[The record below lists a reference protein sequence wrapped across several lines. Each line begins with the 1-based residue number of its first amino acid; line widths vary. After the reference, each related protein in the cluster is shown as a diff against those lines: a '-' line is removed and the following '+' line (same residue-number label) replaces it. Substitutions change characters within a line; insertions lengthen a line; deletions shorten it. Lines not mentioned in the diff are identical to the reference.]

1 MADTKLGKPKY
12 DPSAIDAAIARAKEQ
27 AGTTPAAKAE
37 KASTAKKEKAT
48 KEPKEPKEPKAPKP
62 EKPSKGPAHLNKVE
76 KASANLPVLSAA
88 AQAAFDH
95 IKDHPAGYT
104 AGELSAIAA
113 HLGYKARLMMTAG
126 AVGAKPTKGALVE
139 ILPGDKGSEKYVG
152 FRGRLTEVRSIRCFA
167 DIFGI
172 DGETVVKKGLYLFT
186 SGVKV
191 IEEPEAT
198 EEAASIPGI
207 VHDQGPEPED
217 ATEPKEF
224 PADPPKEVQP
234 ADEAPAETDADEA
247 PAETDADE
255 AGILTSNAL
264 TDAEEQAEP
273 AATGTEG

>member
-37 KASTAKKEKAT
+37 KASTAKKEKAEKAAT
-48 KEPKEPKEPKAPKP
+48 ATAKEPKEKATKEPKAPKA

-76 KASANLPVLSAA
+76 KASANLPALSAA

-113 HLGYKARLMMTAG
+113 HLGHKARLMMTAG

-152 FRGRLTEVRSIRCFA
+152 MKGVLTEVRSIRCFA

-191 IEEPEAT
+191 IGEPKAEEPAP
-198 EEAASIPGI
+198 AAAPS
-207 VHDQGPEPED
+207 D
-217 ATEPKEF
+217 AAQDEEPKEF
-224 PADPPKEVQP
+224 PADPPKEAQP
-234 ADEAPAETDADEA
+234 ADAAPAESDAA
-247 PAETDADE
+247 QDE
-255 AGILTSNAL
+255 AGILTPNAL
-264 TDAEEQAEP
+264 SDAEEQPEP